1 MKAIDRQF
9 SKIVNGTTQFVI
21 PVFQR
26 DYRWNEAQCL
36 QLWEDVL
43 RVGRRPD
50 DRGHFIGSFVYVPA
64 GDTAAGFT
72 RWLLIDGQQRLTTM
86 TLLLLALR
94 AHITRTGWKPADE
107 DGPTAKRI
115 EAYFLKNVQ
124 EEGTRQYKL
133 MLRRKDQVALQALL
147 DGEPVPPDGSS
158 RIQEN
163 FDSFLDWM
171 KTADPA
177 DVYKGIGRLIVVDVT
192 LDRLNDDPQMV
203 FESLNS
209 TGVDLSQADLIR
221 NFVLMRVPEGEQTRL
236 YEKYWRPIED
246 LFRGADRVFDS
257 FARDYMALHL
267 RATKQVRAE
276 NVYQEFRSFLR
287 DQEATMTLEAAL
299 AEMLR
304 FARYYAAF
312 ILGRGG
318 SAVLAPGFARL
329 NSLTEVAAV
338 LVMRLA
344 DCHERLGTLTEA
356 QFAKAVVLLESYVF
370 RRSVCGMQTRG
381 YWQVFNSIADRLNEQ
396 YPLRSLTALIAR
408 QRGSYRAAN
417 DEEFHDELLRR
428 DCYNMRTCH
437 YLLDRL
443 ENHDNKE
450 PTDTSGYSIEHVLPQ
465 NEDLRAEWKK
475 MLGED
480 WRAIQATWLHRLGN
494 LTLTG
499 YNSTYSDRAFADK
512 QTIPGGFKQS
522 SVRLNADIR
531 DLATWS
537 VEAMDARGRRL
548 AKQALTI
555 WPPCQVTAE
564 EAKETE
570 QAELRRVASKG
581 ALERIPVS
589 EDARPLFDRIRQ
601 LVASLDTSV
610 IEVPRAKT
618 VSYHAGDGDFF
629 VELLPRKR
637 RVLVLLNLEL
647 GECQHRDDRVRD
659 ATDYRWVANAT
670 NSGGVFYDL
679 TNVDQLDA
687 AMKLV
692 RQAYTLAAQ

>member
-26 DYRWNEAQCL
+26 DYRWSEAQCL

-94 AHITRTGWKPADE
+94 AHITKTGWKPTDE

-133 MLRRKDQVALQALL
+133 MLRREDQTALQALL
-147 DGEPVPPDGSS
+147 DGEPVPSNGSS
-158 RIQEN
+158 RIQDNFEN
-163 FDSFLDWM
+163 FLEWM
-171 KTADPA
+171 KTADPS

-221 NFVLMRVPEGEQTRL
+221 NFVLMRVTESEQTRL

-246 LFRGADRVFDS
+246 LFRGVDRVFDG
-257 FARDYMALHL
+257 FARDYMALKM
-267 RATKQVRAE
+267 RATKQARAE
-276 NVYQEFRSFLR
+276 SIYHEFRAFLR
-287 DQEATMTLEAAL
+287 DQEAKTTLEAVL

-312 ILGRGG
+312 VVGRGG
-318 SAVLAPGFARL
+318 SSTLAPGFARL
-329 NSLTEVAAV
+329 NRLAEVAAV

-344 DCHERLGTLTEA
+344 DCHERLKTLTDA
-356 QFAKAVVLLESYVF
+356 QFAEAVVLLESYVF

-381 YWQVFNSIADRLNEQ
+381 YWQVFNSLADRLNEQ
-396 YPLRSLTALIAR
+396 KPLRSLTALIAR
-408 QRGSYRAAN
+408 QRGIYRFAHD
-417 DEEFHDELLRR
+417 DEFRDELFRR

-437 YLLDRL
+437 YLLERL
-443 ENHDNKE
+443 ENYNNRE
-450 PTDTSGYSIEHVLPQ
+450 PTDTSGYSVEHVLPQ
-465 NEDLRAEWKK
+465 NENLRAEWKK
-475 MLGED
+475 MLGDD
-480 WRAIQATWLHRLGN
+480 WKAIQATWLHRLGN

-499 YNSTYSDRAFADK
+499 YNSTYSDRAFIDK
-512 QTIPGGFKQS
+512 QTMPGGFKQS
-522 SVRLNADIR
+522 SVRLNADVR
-531 DLATWS
+531 DLAAWT
-537 VEAMDARGRRL
+537 VDAMEMRGRRL
-548 AKQALTI
+548 AQQALAI
-555 WPPCQVTAE
+555 WPPCEVTAD
-564 EAKETE
+564 EARETE
-570 QAELRRVASKG
+570 QEELRRVAAKLP
-581 ALERIPVS
+581 LEKVAVG
-589 EDARPLFDRIRQ
+589 EDVRPLFDGIRQ
-601 LVASLDTSV
+601 LVASLDASV

-629 VELLPRKR
+629 VELLPRKH

-647 GECQHRDDRVRD
+647 SECEYRDDRVRD

-679 TNVDQLDA
+679 TNITQLDA

-692 RQAYTLAAQ
+692 RQAYTVAAQ